1 MQEAAR
7 VAIDLGA
14 ESCRVS
20 LLRWIDNE
28 PTVEV
33 IHRIPN
39 GPVRHG
45 DSLCWPLTRILV
57 GLEEGLRKAAAAAP
71 EGIASIGVDGWS
83 VDYVRLAPGGKMLRE
98 PFCYRDE
105 RTTATKEAADRI
117 IAPFD
122 LYQRTGTYPL
132 KINTVYQLLADSAA
146 DPEEKN
152 QRPEGK
158 NQRIGARAPWV
169 MLPEFVL
176 YWLSGRRVAE
186 YTNATHTGLVNLET
200 GNWDAELFELLGL
213 PLDAA
218 PPLVPS
224 GAVLGPIN
232 MRFGGELAQLDAFRA
247 TQIIAPATHD
257 TASAIAGIPTDLSSA
272 AYISSGTWSLVGT
285 IARDPVTTKHAFDA
299 GYTNIGA
306 AAGGLLFHS
315 LINSMWVLKQ
325 CMDAWTADGR
335 PWSIEDLIQRA
346 AERSS
351 AATGVLDMDA
361 ETLMLDSGM
370 PQRINNELTRL
381 GFDAIP
387 DVAGNEPLFART
399 IFESLAL
406 RYASATANLEK
417 MLGRKLERIHMIGG
431 ATRNKL
437 LVELTEQ
444 RTGLPV
450 EIGETESSTV
460 GNLAVQ
466 MAASE
471 AAGDRVTPAA
481 VRKWAT
487 LLCRNQL
494 Y

>member
-20 LLRWIDNE
+20 LLRWMSSGPSI
-28 PTVEV
+28 EV
-33 IHRIPN
+33 IHRNPN
-39 GPVRHG
+39 GPFRRG
-45 DSLCWPLTRILV
+45 ESLCWPLARILA
-57 GLEEGLRKAAAAAP
+57 GLEEGLRKAAVAAP

-83 VDYVRLAPGGKMLRE
+83 VDYVRLTPGGNTLCE

-105 RTTATKEAADRI
+105 RTTATKEATDRI
-117 IAPFD
+117 ISSFD

-132 KINTVYQLLADSAA
+132 KINTVYQLFADSAA
-146 DPEEKN
+146 GIDE
-152 QRPEGK
+152 
-158 NQRIGARAPWV
+158 RAPWV
-169 MLPEFVL
+169 MLPEYVL

-186 YTNATHTGLVNLET
+186 RTNATHTGLVNLKT
-200 GNWDAELFELLGL
+200 GDWDAELFELLGL
-213 PLDAA
+213 PLEAA
-218 PPLVPS
+218 PSLVPT
-224 GAVLGPIN
+224 GTVLGPIT
-232 MRFGGELAQLDAFRA
+232 GPLAQLDAFRA
-247 TQIIAPATHD
+247 AQIIAPATHD
-257 TASAIAGIPTDLSSA
+257 TASAIAGIPTDLGSA

-285 IARDPVTTKHAFDA
+285 ITANPVTTKHAFDA

-325 CMDAWTADGR
+325 CMDAWAAQGR
-335 PWSIEDLIQRA
+335 PWAIEQLVQKTA
-346 AERSS
+346 ACN
-351 AATGVLDMDA
+351 AGGVLDMDA
-361 ETLMLDSGM
+361 ESLMLDSEM
-370 PQRINNELTRL
+370 PQRINKELTRL
-381 GFDAIP
+381 GFDPIP

-437 LVELTEQ
+437 LIALTEQ

-450 EIGETESSTV
+450 EIGETESSTI
-460 GNLAVQ
+460 GNLAAQ
-466 MAASE
+466 LAASE
-471 AAGDRVTPAA
+471 AEGSRVTSEA
-481 VRKWAT
+481 VRRWAGQ
-487 LLCRNQL
+487 LCQNQKC
-494 Y
+494 

>member
-7 VAIDLGA
+7 IAIDLGA

-20 LLRWIDNE
+20 LLRWINGE
-28 PTVEV
+28 PVVEV

-45 DSLCWPLTRILV
+45 GSLCWPLKQILA
-57 GLEEGLRKAAAAAP
+57 GLEEGLRKSAAAAP

-83 VDYVRLAPGGKMLRE
+83 VDYVRLAPDGSILRE

-105 RTTATKEAADRI
+105 RTTATKAEADRI
-117 IAPFD
+117 ISAFA

-132 KINTVYQLLADSAA
+132 KINTVYQLLADPAA
-146 DPEEKN
+146 GPEEKN

-158 NQRIGARAPWV
+158 NQGLDARAPWV
-169 MLPEFVL
+169 MFPEFVL

-186 YTNATHTGLVNLET
+186 YSNASHTGLLNLKT
-200 GNWDAELFELLGL
+200 GDWDAELFRLLGL
-213 PLDAA
+213 PLEAA
-218 PPLVPS
+218 PPIVPS
-224 GAVLGPIN
+224 GTVLGPLI
-232 MRFGGELAQLDAFRA
+232 GPLAQLDAFRA

-257 TASAIAGIPTDLSSA
+257 TASAIAGISTDMSSA

-285 IARDPVTTKHAFDA
+285 ITRDPVTTKHAFDA

-325 CMDAWTADGR
+325 CMDSWAADGR
-335 PWSIEDLIQRA
+335 KWSIDDLVQKA
-346 AERSS
+346 A
-351 AATGVLDMDA
+351 ACNATGGVLDMDA

-370 PQRINNELTRL
+370 PQRINGELTRL
-381 GFDAIP
+381 GFDPIP

-444 RTGLPV
+444 RTGLKV
-450 EIGETESSTV
+450 GIGETESSTI

-466 MAASE
+466 LAASE
-471 AAGDRVTPAA
+471 AAGERVTPAA
-481 VRKWAT
+481 VRKWAEQ
-487 LLCRNQL
+487 LCQHRRC
-494 Y
+494 

>member
-20 LLRWIDNE
+20 QLRWIDGE
-28 PTVEV
+28 PSIEV

-39 GPVRHG
+39 GPVRRG
-45 DSLCWPLTRILV
+45 NSLCWPLTRILA

-71 EGIASIGVDGWS
+71 EGIASIGVDSWS
-83 VDYVRLAPGGKMLRE
+83 VDYVRLAPDGKMLRE

-105 RTTATKEAADRI
+105 RTTATKEAADRVI
-117 IAPFD
+117 SSFD

-132 KINTVYQLLADSAA
+132 KINTVYQLLADAA
-146 DPEEKN
+146 AGVDSRVGPGIEQGIDK
-152 QRPEGK
+152 
-158 NQRIGARAPWV
+158 RAPWV

-176 YWLSGRRVAE
+176 YWLNGRRVAE
-186 YTNATHTGLVNLET
+186 YTNATHTGLVNLKT
-200 GNWDAELFELLGL
+200 GDWDAELFKLLGL
-213 PLDAA
+213 SLDAA
-218 PPLVPS
+218 PPIVAT
-224 GAVLGPIN
+224 GTVLGPLDG
-232 MRFGGELAQLDAFRA
+232 RFVGPLAQLDAFRA

-257 TASAIAGIPTDLSSA
+257 TASAIAGIPADLSST

-285 IARDPVTTKHAFDA
+285 VTQNAVTTKHAFDA

-325 CMDAWTADGR
+325 CMDGWAAEGR
-335 PWSIEDLIQRA
+335 RWSIEELVQKA
-346 AERSS
+346 GKCNS
-351 AATGVLDMDA
+351 ATGVLDMDA
-361 ETLMLDSGM
+361 ETLMLDSEM
-370 PQRINNELTRL
+370 PKRINNELARL
-381 GFDAIP
+381 GFEAIP
-387 DVAGNEPLFART
+387 DVAGNEPRFART

-444 RTGLPV
+444 RTGLKV

-460 GNLAVQ
+460 GNLSVQ
-466 MAASE
+466 LAASK
-471 AAGDRVTPAA
+471 AAGGGVKPAA
-481 VRKWAT
+481 IREWAKV
-487 LLCRNQL
+487 LCRDKAC
-494 Y
+494 

>member
-20 LLRWIDNE
+20 LLRWIDSE

-39 GPVRHG
+39 GPVRRG
-45 DSLCWPLTRILV
+45 DSLCWPLRRILA

-83 VDYVRLAPGGKMLRE
+83 VDYVRLAPGGELLRE

-105 RTTATKEAADRI
+105 RTTETKEAADRI
-117 IAPFD
+117 VSPFD

-132 KINTVYQLLADSAA
+132 KINTVYQLLADTAA
-146 DPEEKN
+146 GPEEKN
-152 QRPEGK
+152 H
-158 NQRIGARAPWV
+158 RIERNHNRIDPRAPWV

-176 YWLSGRRVAE
+176 YWLSGRRVGE
-186 YTNATHTGLVNLET
+186 YTNATHSGLVNLKT

-213 PLDAA
+213 PLEAA

-224 GAVLGPIN
+224 GTVLGPLI
-232 MRFGGELAQLDAFRA
+232 GPLAQLDAFRA
-247 TQIIAPATHD
+247 TQVIAPATHD
-257 TASAIAGIPTDLSSA
+257 TASAIAGIPADLSST

-285 IARDPVTTKHAFDA
+285 ITQAPVTTKHAFDA

-315 LINSMWVLKQ
+315 LINSMWILKQ
-325 CMDAWTADGR
+325 CMDAWAAQGR
-335 PWSIEDLIQRA
+335 PWSIEKLVQEA
-346 AERSS
+346 AACN
-351 AATGVLDMDA
+351 AATGVLNMDA
-361 ETLMLDSGM
+361 EALMLDTGM
-370 PQRINNELTRL
+370 PQRINSELTRL

-406 RYASATANLEK
+406 RYASAAANLEK
-417 MLGRKLERIHMIGG
+417 MLGLKLGRIHMIGG
-431 ATRNKL
+431 ATRNRL
-437 LVELTEQ
+437 LIGLTHQ
-444 RTGLPV
+444 HTGLPV
-450 EIGETESSTV
+450 EIGETESSTI

-466 MAASE
+466 LAASE
-471 AAGDRVTPAA
+471 AKGERVTPEA
-481 VRKWAT
+481 VRKWAKV
-487 LLCRNQL
+487 LCREEVC
-494 Y
+494 

>member
-20 LLRWIDNE
+20 LLRWASGRPCI
-28 PTVEV
+28 EV

-39 GPVRHG
+39 GPVRRG
-45 DSLCWPLTRILV
+45 DSLCWPLTGILA

-83 VDYVRLAPGGKMLRE
+83 VDYVRLAPDGGLLKD

-105 RTTATKEAADRI
+105 RTAATKEAADRI
-117 IAPFD
+117 ISSFD

-146 DPEEKN
+146 GS
-152 QRPEGK
+152 EGK
-158 NQRIGARAPWV
+158 NKRTDNRAPWV

-186 YTNATHTGLVNLET
+186 YTNATHTGLVNLKT
-200 GNWDAELFELLGL
+200 GDWDAELFELLGL
-213 PLDAA
+213 PLEAA
-218 PPLVPS
+218 PLLVATGTVLDPLK
-224 GAVLGPIN
+224 GP
-232 MRFGGELAQLDAFRA
+232 LAQLDAFRG

-257 TASAIAGIPTDLSSA
+257 TASAIAGIPTALSSA

-285 IARDPVTTKHAFDA
+285 VTQVPVTTKHAFDA

-306 AAGGLLFHS
+306 AGGGLLFHS

-325 CMDAWTADGR
+325 CMNAWAAQGR
-335 PWSIEDLIQRA
+335 SWKIEDLVQKA
-346 AERSS
+346 AECNS
-351 AATGVLDMDA
+351 ATGVLDMDA
-361 ETLMLDSGM
+361 ESLMLDTDM
-370 PQRINNELTRL
+370 PRRINNKLTRL

-431 ATRNKL
+431 ATRNQL
-437 LVELTEQ
+437 LIALTEQ

-450 EIGETESSTV
+450 EIGETESSTI

-466 MAASE
+466 LAASE
-471 AAGDRVTPAA
+471 AAGQRVTPAT
-481 VRKWAT
+481 VREWAER
-487 LLCRNQL
+487 LCNQ
-494 Y
+494 

>member
-20 LLRWIDNE
+20 LLRWTGSRPSI
-28 PTVEV
+28 EV

-39 GPVRHG
+39 GPVRRG
-45 DSLCWPLTRILV
+45 DCLCWPLSQILA
-57 GLEEGLRKAAAAAP
+57 GLEEGLRRAAAAAP

-83 VDYVRLAPGGKMLRE
+83 VDYVWLGPGGKMLRE

-105 RTTATKEAADRI
+105 RTTTTKEAADRI
-117 IAPFD
+117 IASFD

-132 KINTVYQLLADSAA
+132 KINTVYQLLADPAA
-146 DPEEKN
+146 GIDN
-152 QRPEGK
+152 
-158 NQRIGARAPWV
+158 RAPWV

-186 YTNATHTGLVNLET
+186 YTNATHTGLVNLKT
-200 GNWDAELFELLGL
+200 GDWDAELFELLGL
-213 PLDAA
+213 PLEAA
-218 PPLVPS
+218 PQMVPT
-224 GAVLGPIN
+224 GTVLGPIT
-232 MRFGGELAQLDAFRA
+232 GPLAQLDAFRA

-285 IARDPVTTKHAFDA
+285 ITQNPVTTKHAIDA

-325 CMDAWTADGR
+325 CMDAWAADGR
-335 PWSIEDLIQRA
+335 AWQIEDLVQGA
-346 AERSS
+346 A
-351 AATGVLDMDA
+351 ACNAPTGVLDMDA
-361 ETLMLDSGM
+361 ETLMLDTEM

-431 ATRNKL
+431 ATRNNL
-437 LVELTEQ
+437 LTALTEE

-460 GNLAVQ
+460 GNLGVQ
-466 MAASE
+466 LAASE
-471 AAGDRVTPAA
+471 AVGERVTPAA
-481 VRKWAT
+481 LRKWAKR
-487 LLCRNQL
+487 LCQRPTS
-494 Y
+494 

>member
-20 LLRWIDNE
+20 LLRWLSGHPSI
-28 PTVEV
+28 EV

-39 GPVRHG
+39 GPVRRG
-45 DSLCWPLTRILV
+45 DSLCWPLTRILD
-57 GLEEGLRKAAAAAP
+57 GIEEGLRKAAVAAP
-71 EGIASIGVDGWS
+71 EGIASIGVDSWS
-83 VDYVRLAPGGKMLRE
+83 VDYVRLAPGGELLRE

-105 RTTATKEAADRI
+105 RTTATKEKADWI
-117 IAPFD
+117 ISPFD

-132 KINTVYQLLADSAA
+132 KINTVYQLLADPAA
-146 DPEEKN
+146 GIDS
-152 QRPEGK
+152 
-158 NQRIGARAPWV
+158 RAPWV

-176 YWLSGRRVAE
+176 YRLSGRRVAE
-186 YTNATHTGLVNLET
+186 YTNATHTGLVNLKT
-200 GNWDAELFELLGL
+200 GDWDAELFKSLGL
-213 PLDAA
+213 PLEAA
-218 PPLVPS
+218 PPIVPT
-224 GAVLGPIN
+224 GTVLGTIT
-232 MRFGGELAQLDAFRA
+232 GKLVQLEAFRD

-285 IARDPVTTKHAFDA
+285 ITQSPVTTKHAFDA

-325 CMDAWTADGR
+325 CMEAWAAQGR
-335 PWSIEDLIQRA
+335 PWSIESLILEA
-346 AERSS
+346 AARS
-351 AATGVLDMDA
+351 AARGVLDMDA
-361 ETLMLDSGM
+361 EALMLDGEM
-370 PQRINNELTRL
+370 PRRINAELTRQ

-406 RYASATANLEK
+406 RYAAATANLER
-417 MLGRKLERIHMIGG
+417 MLGRKLEGIHMIGG

-437 LVELTEQ
+437 LVALTEQ
-444 RTGLPV
+444 RTGLQV
-450 EIGETESSTV
+450 EIGETESSTI

-466 MAASE
+466 LAASD
-471 AAGDRVTPAA
+471 AAGERVTTAA
-481 VRKWAT
+481 IREWAAK
-487 LLCRNQL
+487 LSNK
-494 Y
+494 

>member
-1 MQEAAR
+1 
-7 VAIDLGA
+7 
-14 ESCRVS
+14 
-20 LLRWIDNE
+20 
-28 PTVEV
+28 
-33 IHRIPN
+33 
-39 GPVRHG
+39 
-45 DSLCWPLTRILV
+45 
-57 GLEEGLRKAAAAAP
+57 
-71 EGIASIGVDGWS
+71 
-83 VDYVRLAPGGKMLRE
+83 
-98 PFCYRDE
+98 
-105 RTTATKEAADRI
+105 
-117 IAPFD
+117 
-122 LYQRTGTYPL
+122 
-132 KINTVYQLLADSAA
+132 
-146 DPEEKN
+146 
-152 QRPEGK
+152 
-158 NQRIGARAPWV
+158 
-169 MLPEFVL
+169 
-176 YWLSGRRVAE
+176 
-186 YTNATHTGLVNLET
+186 
-200 GNWDAELFELLGL
+200 
-213 PLDAA
+213 
-218 PPLVPS
+218 
-224 GAVLGPIN
+224 
-232 MRFGGELAQLDAFRA
+232 
-247 TQIIAPATHD
+247 
-257 TASAIAGIPTDLSSA
+257 
-272 AYISSGTWSLVGT
+272 
-285 IARDPVTTKHAFDA
+285 
-299 GYTNIGA
+299 
-306 AAGGLLFHS
+306 
-315 LINSMWVLKQ
+315 MWVLKQ

>member
-20 LLRWIDNE
+20 LLRWTNSE
-28 PTVEV
+28 PTFEV

-39 GPVRHG
+39 GPLRRG
-45 DSLCWPLTRILV
+45 DSLCWPLSRILA

-83 VDYVRLAPGGKMLRE
+83 VDYVRLTADGKMLRE

-105 RTTATKEAADRI
+105 RTTASKEAADRI
-117 IAPFD
+117 VSPFD

-146 DPEEKN
+146 G
-152 QRPEGK
+152 PEGK
-158 NQRIGARAPWV
+158 NGKIDGSAPWV
-169 MLPEFVL
+169 MFPEFVL

-186 YTNATHTGLVNLET
+186 FTNATHTGLMNLKTE
-200 GNWDAELFELLGL
+200 NWDAELFEMLGL
-213 PLDAA
+213 PIEAA

-224 GAVLGPIN
+224 GTVLGRLIGP
-232 MRFGGELAQLDAFRA
+232 LAQLDAYRG

-257 TASAIAGIPTDLSSA
+257 TASAIAGIPTDLNSA

-285 IARDPVTTKHAFDA
+285 ITQNPVTTQHAFDA

-325 CMDAWTADGR
+325 CMDAWAADGR
-335 PWSIEDLIQRA
+335 KWLIEDLVQKA
-346 AERSS
+346 AACNASG
-351 AATGVLDMDA
+351 GVLNMDA
-361 ETLMLDSGM
+361 ESLMLDTDM
-370 PQRINNELTRL
+370 PQRINHELTRL

-406 RYASATANLEK
+406 RYASATANLEM
-417 MLGRKLERIHMIGG
+417 MLGRKLDRLHMIGG

-437 LVELTEQ
+437 VVELTEQ

-450 EIGETESSTV
+450 EIGETESSTI

-471 AAGDRVTPAA
+471 ANGERVTPAA
-481 VRKWAT
+481 VREWAKR
-487 LLCRNQL
+487 LCQDQRC
-494 Y
+494 

>member
-1 MQEAAR
+1 MQEPAR

-20 LLRWIDNE
+20 LLRWIDSR

-33 IHRIPN
+33 VHRIPN
-39 GPVRHG
+39 GPVRRG
-45 DSLCWPLTRILV
+45 DSLCWPLNQILT
-57 GLEEGLRKAAAAAP
+57 GLEEGLRKASAAAP
-71 EGIASIGVDGWS
+71 EGIASIGVDSWS
-83 VDYVRLAPGGKMLRE
+83 VDYVRLAPDGSMLCE

-105 RTTATKEAADRI
+105 RTASAKETADRI

-132 KINTVYQLLADSAA
+132 KINSVYQLIADAA
-146 DPEEKN
+146 AP
-152 QRPEGK
+152 QGSGH
-158 NQRIGARAPWV
+158 RIDKHAPWV

-176 YWLSGRRVAE
+176 YWLSGKRVAE
-186 YTNATHTGLVNLET
+186 YTNATHTGLVNLKT
-200 GNWDAELFELLGL
+200 GEWDRELFEMLGL
-213 PLDAA
+213 AIEAA
-218 PPLVPS
+218 PPIVAT
-224 GAVLGPIN
+224 GTVLGP
-232 MRFGGELAQLDAFRA
+232 MTGPRAQLDAFRA

-257 TASAIAGIPTDLSSA
+257 TASAIAGIPSDLSSA

-285 IARDPVTTKHAFDA
+285 ITQVPVTTRHAFDA

-325 CMDAWTADGR
+325 CMDSWAAQGHGWKID
-335 PWSIEDLIQRA
+335 DLVQKA
-346 AERSS
+346 AECNVT
-351 AATGVLDMDA
+351 TGVLDMDA
-361 ETLMLDSGM
+361 DALMLDTDM

-381 GFDAIP
+381 GFDPIS

-466 MAASE
+466 LAASNGN
-471 AAGDRVTPAA
+471 GDAVTPAA
-481 VRKWAT
+481 VREWAA
-487 LLCRNQL
+487 LLCRDKVW
-494 Y
+494 

>member
-20 LLRWIDNE
+20 LLRWINGE
-28 PTVEV
+28 PAVEV
-33 IHRIPN
+33 VLRIPN
-39 GPVRHG
+39 GPVRRG
-45 DSLCWPLTRILV
+45 DSLCWPLSHILA

-71 EGIASIGVDGWS
+71 EGIRSIGVDGWS
-83 VDYVRLAPGGKMLRE
+83 VDYVRLAPDGSILRE

-105 RTTATKEAADRI
+105 RTTATKGAADRI
-117 IAPFD
+117 ISPFD

-132 KINTVYQLLADSAA
+132 KINTVYQLLADPAA
-146 DPEEKN
+146 
-152 QRPEGK
+152 RPEGK
-158 NQRIGARAPWV
+158 NQRMEPRAPWV
-169 MLPEFVL
+169 MFPEFVL

-200 GNWDAELFELLGL
+200 GNWDAELFKLLGL
-213 PLDAA
+213 PLEAA

-224 GAVLGPIN
+224 GTVLGPLK
-232 MRFGGELAQLDAFRA
+232 GELSQLEAFRA

-285 IARDPVTTKHAFDA
+285 ITREPVTTKHAFDA

-315 LINSMWVLKQ
+315 LINSMWILKQ
-325 CMDAWTADGR
+325 CMDVWAADGR
-335 PWSIEDLIQRA
+335 HWSIEELVQKA

-361 ETLMLDSGM
+361 ETLMLDTGM
-370 PQRINNELTRL
+370 PQRINNELARL

-437 LVELTEQ
+437 LIGLTEQ

-466 MAASE
+466 LAASE
-471 AAGDRVTPAA
+471 AAGDRVTSAD
-481 VRKWAT
+481 VRKWAER
-487 LLCRNQL
+487 LCQDKR

>member
-20 LLRWIDNE
+20 LLRWLSSCPSIE
-28 PTVEV
+28 I

-39 GPVRHG
+39 GPVRRG
-45 DSLCWPLTRILV
+45 DSLCWPLTRILA
-57 GLEEGLRKAAAAAP
+57 GLEEGLRKAAVAAP

-83 VDYVRLAPGGKMLRE
+83 VDYVRLAPGGDLLLE

-105 RTTATKEAADRI
+105 RTTATKEVADRI
-117 IAPFD
+117 ISPFD

-146 DPEEKN
+146 GIDS
-152 QRPEGK
+152 RT
-158 NQRIGARAPWV
+158 PWL
-169 MLPEFVL
+169 MLPEFIL
-176 YWLSGRRVAE
+176 YWLTGRRVAE
-186 YTNATHTGLVNLET
+186 STNATHTGLVNLKT

-213 PLDAA
+213 PLEAA

-224 GAVLGPIN
+224 GTVLGPLI
-232 MRFGGELAQLDAFRA
+232 GPLAQLDAFRA

-285 IARDPVTTKHAFDA
+285 ITRDPVTTRHAFDA

-325 CMDAWTADGR
+325 CMDAWAANGR
-335 PWSIEDLIQRA
+335 RWSIENLVQEA

-361 ETLMLDSGM
+361 ETLMLDNGM
-370 PQRINNELTRL
+370 PQRINSELARL
-381 GFDAIP
+381 GFDVIP

-431 ATRNKL
+431 ATRNQL
-437 LVELTEQ
+437 LVRLTEQ
-444 RTGLPV
+444 RTGLKV
-450 EIGETESSTV
+450 EIGETESSTI

-466 MAASE
+466 LAASE
-471 AAGDRVTPAA
+471 AAGERVTPGA

-487 LLCRNQL
+487 RLCQNQHRPL
-494 Y
+494 TQPRRKP